1 MDQNRL
7 LEVEDLRV
15 QFKGEDGIAK
25 AVDGVSFHI
34 DKGEVLA
41 VVGESGSGK
50 SVTSLAIM
58 RLISSPGQI
67 VGGKIRFRGK
77 DGQERELTSLPEP
90 EMRKLRGND
99 IAMIF
104 QEPMTSLNPVYTV
117 GDQIAEAIELHRNK
131 TRKEAWDLAGGM
143 LELVGIPEPKK
154 RLNNYPH
161 QMSGGMRQRVM
172 IAMALSCNPSLLI
185 ADEPTTALD
194 VTIQAQILELVEQ
207 LQQEIG
213 MSVLFITH
221 NLGVVAEVADRVVVM
236 YAGRAVEEADSKDLF
251 ARPRMPYTIGLL
263 RSVPRLDLSV
273 EKKERLE
280 AIPGNV
286 PNVAHLPAGCAFHP
300 RCNFAVVGVCD
311 QDVPALEDTGA
322 GHMVRCVRWQ
332 EVAAEVSG

>member
-154 RLNNYPH
+154 RLNNT
-161 QMSGGMRQRVM
+161 Q
-172 IAMALSCNPSLLI
+172 ALRDAGFS
-185 ADEPTTALD
+185 
-194 VTIQAQILELVEQ
+194 
-207 LQQEIG
+207 
-213 MSVLFITH
+213 
-221 NLGVVAEVADRVVVM
+221 DR
-236 YAGRAVEEADSKDLF
+236 A
-251 ARPRMPYTIGLL
+251 IW
-263 RSVPRLDLSV
+263 DLSNLV
-273 EKKERLE
+273 GFYNMSNRV
-280 AIPGNV
+280 AIASDMQ
-286 PNVAHLPAGCAFHP
+286 PNPEYHSQS
-300 RCNFAVVGVCD
+300 R
-311 QDVPALEDTGA
+311 
-322 GHMVRCVRWQ
+322 
-332 EVAAEVSG
+332 